1 MKQKLLT
8 IFALLLTI
16 ATSAWAQGTVTIK
29 EGTADADKWTIKTGE
44 TTVTPT
50 TEVAKDATITATY
63 SGTKHVKSV
72 TAVTKA
78 AAPAGPTPD
87 RKSTRLNSSHL

>member
-29 EGTADADKWTIKTGE
+29 EGTADADKWTIILE
-44 TTVTPT
+44 
-50 TEVAKDATITATY
+50 
-63 SGTKHVKSV
+63 
-72 TAVTKA
+72 
-78 AAPAGPTPD
+78 
-87 RKSTRLNSSHL
+87 